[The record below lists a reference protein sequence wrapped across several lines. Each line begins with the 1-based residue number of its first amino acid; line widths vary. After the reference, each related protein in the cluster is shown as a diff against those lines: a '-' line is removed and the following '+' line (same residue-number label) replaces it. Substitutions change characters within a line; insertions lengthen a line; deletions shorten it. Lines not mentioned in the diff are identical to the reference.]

1 MKNLEAQIQLLI
13 DNAPQDGVTP
23 QLVANIAPVLRAI
36 AQKLQHSQYYI
47 LQNLQERWVLT
58 TLKHKANAAPKGTT
72 GEKRVVYAFPRLQDV
87 SLVSSVGLDP
97 QTVAKP
103 MPVIHIL
110 FQLVAL
116 EPVDSI
122 VFFETPGTTT
132 NAMEVERT
140 DLQKMIEQ
148 KLQEHILSKQVPPDI
163 A

>member
-13 DNAPQDGVTP
+13 DNAPQDGLTP
-23 QLVANIAPVLRAI
+23 ELVANIAPVLRAI
-36 AQKLQHSQYYI
+36 AQNLQHSQYYI

-58 TLKHKANAAPKGTT
+58 TLKHKANAALKGTT
-72 GEKRVVYAFPRLQDV
+72 EEKRVVYAFPRLQDV
-87 SLVSSVGLDP
+87 SLVSSIGVSP
-97 QTVAKP
+97 QAVAKP

-122 VFFETPGTTT
+122 VFFETPGTTS